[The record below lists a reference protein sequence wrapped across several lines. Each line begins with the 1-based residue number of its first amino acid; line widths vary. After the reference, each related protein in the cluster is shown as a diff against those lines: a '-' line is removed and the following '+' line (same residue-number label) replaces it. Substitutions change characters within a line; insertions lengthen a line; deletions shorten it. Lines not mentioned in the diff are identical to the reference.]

1 MVHGDARTRSR
12 LWYVEGAMADES
24 PTPELTPIERV
35 AVAMGR
41 FMNERPWPKRA
52 QDIFLH
58 GITKRWVR
66 PVISSRVYVD
76 GIDWL
81 LEASPDRGVLLAANH
96 RSFFDL
102 YVIMLS
108 LYDAGATWLE
118 RMYFPV
124 RANFFYEHPLGVAI
138 NFLVGGGVMYP
149 PIFREQ
155 SKKAINRDSVER
167 IIRFLGE
174 PGTVVGM
181 HPEGTRGKG
190 PDPYELLPAHPGVGQ
205 FVLQARPIAVPVF
218 VNGLPNDILRG
229 LADTYRKN
237 ARRDHPIIIS
247 FGQPFDY
254 EEMATQKPRAT
265 LYKRCADLMLQ
276 EVRAL
281 GERERELRAACARGE
296 IPDDDPGWLVNRK
309 PASRR

>member
-1 MVHGDARTRSR
+1 
-12 LWYVEGAMADES
+12 MADES
-24 PTPELTPIERV
+24 QTPELTPIERV

-41 FMNERPWPKRA
+41 FMNERPWPKRV
-52 QDIFLH
+52 QDMFLH

-66 PVISSRVYVD
+66 PAIAPRVYVD

-81 LEASPDRGVLLAANH
+81 LEARPEQGVLLAANH

-108 LYDAGATWLE
+108 LYDAGARWLE

-124 RANFFYEHPLGVAI
+124 RANFFYEHPLGVAV

-155 SKKAINRDSVER
+155 SKKSINRDSVER

-205 FVLQARPIAVPVF
+205 IVLQSRPLAVPVF
-218 VNGLPNDILRG
+218 VNGLPNDLLSG
-229 LADTYRKN
+229 FADTYRKN
-237 ARRDHPIIIS
+237 ARREHAIIIS

-254 EEMATQKPRAT
+254 AEMAKQKPRAT
-265 LYKRCADLMLQ
+265 LYKRCADAILT

-281 GERERELRAACARGE
+281 GERERALRAACLRGD
-296 IPDDDPGWLVNRK
+296 IGDDDPNWLMNRTRV
-309 PASRR
+309 AGR